1 MAREAA
7 ALRGAGRALK
17 AMNNK
22 ASRPA

>member
-7 ALRGAGRALK
+7 ALRGAGRTLK